1 MGKRERLDLLLLER
15 QLVESREAGRRKIL
29 AGEVLVNDQAVTKAG
44 SFVALDARIRLKASP
59 RYVSRGGFK
68 LEKALQEFAISI
80 AGKTAL
86 DIGAS
91 TGGFTDCLLAHGAA
105 RVFAVDVGY
114 GQLDWKLRNDPRV
127 VVLEKTN
134 IRHLDRRVLPDDV
147 ELATIDASFIS
158 LKLILPCVKA
168 LLSENHEVVALVK
181 PQFEVGRG
189 KVGKGGVVRSAA
201 EHARVIDEITTAA
214 SAIGYTSRGVIES
227 PLLGPKGNKEFLLYL
242 RMD

>member
-15 QLVESREAGRRKIL
+15 QLVESREAGRRRIL

-44 SFVALDARIRLKASP
+44 SFVELDARIRLKATP

-68 LEKALQEFAISI
+68 LEKALQEFAISVT
-80 AGKTAL
+80 GKTVL

-114 GQLDWKLRNDPRV
+114 GQLDWKLRNDSRV

-181 PQFEVGRG
+181 PQFEVGKG

-201 EHARVIDEITTAA
+201 EHARVIEEITTAA
-214 SAIGYTSRGVIES
+214 AAIGYTNRGVIES

-242 RMD
+242 RMG

>member
-1 MGKRERLDLLLLER
+1 MGKRERLDLLLLDR
-15 QLVESREAGRRKIL
+15 QLVESREAGRRRIL

-44 SFVALDARIRLKASP
+44 SFVELDARIRLKPTP

-68 LEKALQEFAISI
+68 LEKALQEFAISV

-114 GQLDWKLRNDPRV
+114 GQLDWRLRNNPRV

-134 IRHLDRRVLPDDV
+134 IRHLDRRILSEDID
-147 ELATIDASFIS
+147 LATIDASFIS
-158 LKLILPCVKA
+158 LKLIIPCVKA
-168 LLSENHEVVALVK
+168 LLSETHEVITLIK
-181 PQFEVGRG
+181 PQFEVGKG

-201 EHARVIDEITTAA
+201 EHARVIGEIETAA
-214 SAIGYTSRGVIES
+214 LAIGYTSRGVIES

-242 RMD
+242 RMG

>member
-15 QLVESREAGRRKIL
+15 QLVESREAGRRRIL

-44 SFVALDARIRLKASP
+44 SFVELDARIRLKATP

-68 LEKALQEFAISI
+68 LEKALQEFAISVT
-80 AGKTAL
+80 GKTVL

-114 GQLDWKLRNDPRV
+114 GQLDWKLRNDARV

-147 ELATIDASFIS
+147 ELVTIDASFIS

-168 LLSENHEVVALVK
+168 LLSETHEVIALIK
-181 PQFEVGRG
+181 PQFEVGKG

-201 EHARVIDEITTAA
+201 EHARVIEEVETAA
-214 SAIGYTSRGVIES
+214 VAIGYTSRGVIES

-242 RMD
+242 RMG

>member
-15 QLVESREAGRRKIL
+15 QLVESREAGRRRIL

-114 GQLDWKLRNDPRV
+114 GQLDWKLRNDSRV

-181 PQFEVGRG
+181 PQFGVGRG

>member
-1 MGKRERLDLLLLER
+1 MGKRERLDLLLLQR
-15 QLVESREAGRRKIL
+15 QLVESREAGRRRIL

-44 SFVALDARIRLKASP
+44 SFVELDARIRLKATP

-68 LEKALQEFAISI
+68 LEKALQEFAISVT
-80 AGKTAL
+80 GKTVL

-114 GQLDWKLRNDPRV
+114 GQLDWKLRNDARV

-147 ELATIDASFIS
+147 ELVTIDASFIS

-168 LLSENHEVVALVK
+168 LLSETHEVIALVK
-181 PQFEVGRG
+181 PQFEVGKGR
-189 KVGKGGVVRSAA
+189 VGKGGVVRSAA
-201 EHARVIDEITTAA
+201 EHARVIEEVETAA
-214 SAIGYTSRGVIES
+214 AAIGYSSRGVIES

-242 RMD
+242 RMG